1 MLKCFGFFKAGVPK
15 SSKGLTL
22 QTVSLD
28 LSFPLFYLFIV
39 MYYTEIAASTV
50 SEILVIT
57 ELIVGGKGTCA
68 QRTLLL
74 DLFVFRIQAP
84 SE

>member
-1 MLKCFGFFKAGVPK
+1 M

-22 QTVSLD
+22 QTVSLV
-28 LSFPLFYLFIV
+28 LSSFPLFYLFIV

-57 ELIVGGKGTCA
+57 ELIVLEKRA

-74 DLFVFRIQAP
+74 DLFVFQIQAP

>member
-1 MLKCFGFFKAGVPK
+1 M

-22 QTVSLD
+22 QTVSLV
-28 LSFPLFYLFIV
+28 LSSFPLFYLFIV

-57 ELIVGGKGTCA
+57 ELIVGGKGTEN
-68 QRTLLL
+68 
-74 DLFVFRIQAP
+74 P
-84 SE
+84 SIRSLCIPDSGPV